1 MSGPASG
8 TDQPTP
14 EPAGGAEAV
23 EAALF
28 EHPGIGDCAVVPD
41 PRADGP
47 GPAWT
52 AVVILRPGTKVTA
65 EELARHVADR
75 LGRSLVPGRFWL
87 RQAPLPKDPSGVLLR
102 AELRAELGGGPTPG
116 PTGRP

>member
-1 MSGPASG
+1 MNGPA
-8 TDQPTP
+8 DRPTP
-14 EPAGGAEAV
+14 GPPGRPEAI

-41 PRADGP
+41 AATDTP

-75 LGRSLVPGRFWL
+75 LGPDLVPGHFWL
-87 RQAPLPKDPSGVLLR
+87 RQAPLPKDPSGALLR
-102 AELRAELGGGPTPG
+102 AELRAELAGGPAPG
-116 PTGRP
+116 PTARP